1 MKDESRTFPD
11 AVARIVPLTT
21 HPGDSKRRRA
31 VRLFLVCAG
40 CFFASIAS
48 RGQDTNYAIFLPA
61 TRLESFDTNIGKIII
76 KGTTEV
82 GTVSANTGV
91 LSVKFREIT
100 DTSSGEKGHGA
111 AIEILRG
118 AQSREVLLIDDDELA
133 PLLNAL
139 DYFNRLDVSVTSLNS
154 FDAAYTTKG
163 GFRIAALGNRRTG
176 QVQFGVRDLRTGSA
190 PVVLSR
196 EQMTLLWGLI
206 DQAKKQLDALS
217 K

>member
-31 VRLFLVCAG
+31 AVVFLVGAG

-48 RGQDTNYAIFLPA
+48 RGQDTNYVIFLPA

-82 GTVSANTGV
+82 GTVSANAGV

-100 DTSSGEKGHGA
+100 DTS
-111 AIEILRG
+111 
-118 AQSREVLLIDDDELA
+118 
-133 PLLNAL
+133 
-139 DYFNRLDVSVTSLNS
+139 
-154 FDAAYTTKG
+154 
-163 GFRIAALGNRRTG
+163 
-176 QVQFGVRDLRTGSA
+176 
-190 PVVLSR
+190 
-196 EQMTLLWGLI
+196 
-206 DQAKKQLDALS
+206 
-217 K
+217 